1 LIKISQ
7 KDFVNFVT
15 LRKLTITY
23 NFIKTFWRNTM
34 KIRFIFVLMLLWSL
48 VFSVHNYAEELPDKK
63 LSQKQNVLFIAIDDL
78 RDWTGYSA
86 GHPQVK
92 TPSLDRLASSG
103 VAFTRSYCASAC
115 CNPSRTALLTG
126 LRPSETGVYLNSDDW
141 RTIISP
147 EIVTLQ
153 EHFQQNG
160 YKTLGAGK
168 IYHGSYPA
176 QTGWDD
182 YLVQNRKLITNS
194 VTPTKPVKNKDDDQY
209 FEGVGGIKF
218 QPLDVTDD
226 QMEDY
231 HIVQYGIDE
240 LNKKHDKPFFLAVGL
255 HKPHMPWN
263 VPKKYYDLYPLDQI
277 VLPQVLEDDLND
289 LPPEGI
295 KVAKPNG
302 DHAAILESGRWKNAV
317 QGYLAA
323 ITFCDTQ
330 IGRLLDAFEKSPY
343 SHNTIVVLWSDH
355 GWHHGEKSHWRKF
368 AMWEEAN
375 RAPLIWRVPGLTKA
389 GTKIDTPIDLTHIYP
404 TLCDL
409 TGISKPKQELSG
421 KSIRPFL
428 EGNTDQTE
436 SVAIMTYGYKNHAVR
451 TNKWRYIRYEN
462 DGEELYDETKD
473 PLEWTN
479 LASQQEFA
487 QIKTDLIQFLPQT
500 NKPPQSKTLP
510 EKNKQKQKQK

>member
-1 LIKISQ
+1 MR
-7 KDFVNFVT
+7 
-15 LRKLTITY
+15 LR
-23 NFIKTFWRNTM
+23 FD
-34 KIRFIFVLMLLWSL
+34 FVLMLFLVL
-48 VFSVHNYAEELPDKK
+48 VFSVYGYADELADKK
-63 LSQKQNVLFIAIDDL
+63 TDSNLPRKPNVLFIAIDDL

-92 TPSLDRLASSG
+92 TPSLDKLSASG
-103 VAFTRSYCASAC
+103 VAFTHSYCASAC

-147 EIVTLQ
+147 DVVTLH

-176 QTGWDD
+176 KKGWDD
-182 YLVQNRKLITNS
+182 YLVQNKKLITNKI
-194 VTPTKPVKNKDDDQY
+194 TKTKRNKNEDDDKY
-209 FEGVGGIKF
+209 LDGVGGIKF
-218 QPLDVTDD
+218 QPLEVADE

-240 LNKKHDKPFFLAVGL
+240 LNKKHNKPFFLAIGL

-263 VPKKYYDLYPLDQI
+263 VPKKYYDLYPLDKI
-277 VLPQVLEDDLND
+277 VLPKVLENDLND

-295 KVAKPNG
+295 KFAKPSG
-302 DHAAILESGRWKNAV
+302 DHAAILESGRWKHAV

-323 ITFCDTQ
+323 ITFCDAQ
-330 IGRLLDAFEKSPY
+330 IGRLLDAFEKSSY
-343 SHNTIVVLWSDH
+343 SENTIIVLWSDH

-375 RAPLIWRVPGLTKA
+375 RAPLIWKVPGLTKA
-389 GTKIDTPIDLTHIYP
+389 GKKIDAPIDLTHIYP

-409 TGISKPKQELSG
+409 TGIAKPKQELSG
-421 KSIRPFL
+421 KSIRPLL
-428 EGNTDQTE
+428 EGNTDETE
-436 SVAIMTYGYKNHAVR
+436 HVAVMTYGYKNHAVR
-451 TNKWRYIRYEN
+451 TNKWRYINYEN
-462 DGEELYDETKD
+462 GGEELYDETKD
-473 PLEWTN
+473 PLEWKN
-479 LASQQEFA
+479 LAKQKEFA
-487 QIKTDLIQFLPQT
+487 QIKNDLAKFLPKT
-500 NKPPQSKTLP
+500 NKPPQK
-510 EKNKQKQKQK
+510 KINNQKRK

>member
-1 LIKISQ
+1 M
-7 KDFVNFVT
+7 N
-15 LRKLTITY
+15 
-23 NFIKTFWRNTM
+23 
-34 KIRFIFVLMLLWSL
+34 IRFIFVLLLLSVL
-48 VFSVHNYAEELPDKK
+48 NFSVQNYADELPDKN
-63 LSQKQNVLFIAIDDL
+63 LLRKQNILFIAIDDL

-92 TPSLDRLASSG
+92 TPSLDRLAASG
-103 VAFTRSYCASAC
+103 AAFTRSYCASAC

-141 RTIISP
+141 RIIVSP
-147 EIVTLQ
+147 NVVTLQ

-176 QTGWDD
+176 KTGWDD
-182 YLVQNRKLITNS
+182 YLIQNRKLFTNN
-194 VTPTKPVKNKDDDQY
+194 VTSTKRNKEGDNDQY
-209 FEGVGGIKF
+209 LDGVGGIKF
-218 QPLDVTDD
+218 QPLDVTDE

-263 VPKKYYDLYPLDQI
+263 VPKKYYDLYPPDNI
-277 VLPQVLEDDLND
+277 VLPEVFEDDLND

-295 KVAKPNG
+295 KFAKPDG
-302 DHAAILESGRWKNAV
+302 DHAAILKSGRWKYAV

-343 SHNTIVVLWSDH
+343 SNNTIVVLWSDH

-375 RAPLIWRVPGLTKA
+375 RAPLIWRVPGLTQA
-389 GTKIDTPIDLTHIYP
+389 GTKIETPIDLTHIYP

-421 KSIRPFL
+421 KSIRPLL
-428 EGNTDQTE
+428 EGNTGGNTNGNADGNINKTE
-436 SVAIMTYGYKNHAVR
+436 PAAVMTYGYKNHAVR
-451 TNKWRYIRYEN
+451 TEQWRYIRYEN
-462 DGEELYDETKD
+462 GGEELYDESRD

-479 LASQQEFA
+479 LAAQQEFTK
-487 QIKTDLIQFLPQT
+487 IKTDLAQFLPQT
-500 NKPPQSKTLP
+500 NKPPQPKPTPTENKPNL
-510 EKNKQKQKQK
+510 KKKQK

>member
-1 LIKISQ
+1 
-7 KDFVNFVT
+7 
-15 LRKLTITY
+15 
-23 NFIKTFWRNTM
+23 M
-34 KIRFIFVLMLLWSL
+34 KIRFTFILFLQWALVL
-48 VFSVHNYAEELPDKK
+48 VFSIQNYAEESPVKN
-63 LSQKQNVLFIAIDDL
+63 LSQKPNILFIAIDDL
-78 RDWTGYSA
+78 RDWTSYSE

-92 TPSLDRLASSG
+92 TPSLDRLAASG
-103 VAFTRSYCASAC
+103 AAFTRSYCASAC

-141 RTIISP
+141 RTIVSP
-147 EIVTLQ
+147 NIVTLQ

-176 QTGWDD
+176 KTGWDD
-182 YLVQNRKLITNS
+182 YLIQNRKLIKNNATT
-194 VTPTKPVKNKDDDQY
+194 TPKHSKNEDEDQY
-209 FEGVGGIKF
+209 LDGVGGIKF
-218 QPLDVTDD
+218 QPLDVTDE

-263 VPKKYYDLYPLDQI
+263 VPKKYYDLYPLDKI
-277 VLPQVLEDDLND
+277 ILPKVLEDDLND
-289 LPPEGI
+289 LPPEGV
-295 KVAKPNG
+295 KFARPNG
-302 DHAAILESGRWKNAV
+302 DHAAILKSGRWKNAV

-330 IGRLLDAFEKSPY
+330 IGRLLDVFEKSPY
-343 SHNTIVVLWSDH
+343 SNNTIVVLWSDH

-375 RAPLIWRVPGLTKA
+375 RAPLIWRVPGLTKT

-409 TGISKPKQELSG
+409 AGISKPKQELSG
-421 KSIRPFL
+421 KSIRPLL
-428 EGNTDQTE
+428 EGNTNENNNTTE
-436 SVAIMTYGYKNHAVR
+436 AAAVMTYGYKNHAVR
-451 TNKWRYIRYEN
+451 TSKWRYICYEN
-462 DGEELYDETKD
+462 GDEELYDETKD

-479 LASQQEFA
+479 LSAQQEFT
-487 QIKTDLIQFLPQT
+487 QVKIDLAQFLPQT
-500 NKPPQSKTLP
+500 NKPPQPKPAPTEKNP
-510 EKNKQKQKQK
+510 NRKNKQK

>member
-1 LIKISQ
+1 MMFFGNNNHFFANPMLNNHFFLLYRIIIQLS
-7 KDFVNFVT
+7 
-15 LRKLTITY
+15 
-23 NFIKTFWRNTM
+23 
-34 KIRFIFVLMLLWSL
+34 FVLFATIFIVSDRSLLA
-48 VFSVHNYAEELPDKK
+48 VEGT
-63 LSQKQNVLFIAIDDL
+63 LSKPNVLFIAIDDL

-92 TPSLDRLASSG
+92 TPSLDRLAASG

-147 EIVTLQ
+147 EVITLH

-176 QTGWDD
+176 KTGWDD
-182 YLVQNRKLITNS
+182 YLIQNRKLITNS
-194 VTPTKPVKNKDDDQY
+194 VTPTKRNKNEDDDQY
-209 FEGVGGIKF
+209 IDGVGGIKF
-218 QPLDVTDD
+218 QPLDVTDE

-263 VPKKYYDLYPLDQI
+263 VPKKYYDLYPLDKI
-277 VLPQVLEDDLND
+277 VLPKVLEEDLND
-289 LPPEGI
+289 LPPAGI
-295 KVAKPNG
+295 KFAKPDG
-302 DHAAILESGRWKNAV
+302 DHAAILKSGRWKHAV

-330 IGRLLDAFEKSPY
+330 IGRLLDVFEKSPY
-343 SHNTIVVLWSDH
+343 RNNTIVVLWSDH

-375 RAPLIWRVPGLTKA
+375 RAPLIWRVPELTKA
-389 GTKIDTPIDLTHIYP
+389 GTKIDAPIDLMHLYP

-409 TGISKPKQELSG
+409 TGISKPKQNLSG
-421 KSIRPFL
+421 KSIRPLL
-428 EGNTDQTE
+428 EGNTGKTE
-436 SVAIMTYGYKNHAVR
+436 SVAVMTYGYKNHAVR
-451 TNKWRYIRYEN
+451 TDQWRYIRYEN
-462 DGEELYDETKD
+462 GDEELYDETKD

-479 LASQQEFA
+479 LAAQQELV
-487 QIKTDLIQFLPQT
+487 QIKTDLAQFLPQT
-500 NKPPQSKTLP
+500 DQPPQPKPIQAENKPNRKI
-510 EKNKQKQKQK
+510 KQK